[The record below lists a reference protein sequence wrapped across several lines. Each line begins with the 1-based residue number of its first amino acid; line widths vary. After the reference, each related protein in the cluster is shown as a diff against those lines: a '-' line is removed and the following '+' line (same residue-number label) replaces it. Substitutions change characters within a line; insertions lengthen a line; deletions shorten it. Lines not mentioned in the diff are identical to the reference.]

1 MSSEGEIP
9 DPSEP
14 IEEKLLFLQENM
26 SNFVKQYNLPLIESA
41 LVVSKYLN
49 ILLSEL
55 EKIALAEGEILP
67 NNITEP
73 WPIVSDM
80 EPPRI
85 DKFPLERLMKTID
98 QDRMDYIEKIG
109 LVEGFTKQ
117 GYMNTFEDPFE
128 SSKKLIDDLN
138 TEGDTGTVLN
148 DEQQRELEEFRKGNS
163 FN

>member
-98 QDRMDYIEKIG
+98 QDRMDIFDTIIRTVINGSEI
-109 LVEGFTKQ
+109 
-117 GYMNTFEDPFE
+117 PFINSITLMRDWE
-128 SSKKLIDDLN
+128 KLIRTQLAKS
-138 TEGDTGTVLN
+138 TSPGHLFSPL
-148 DEQQRELEEFRKGNS
+148 ELPENF
-163 FN
+163 

>member
-98 QDRMDYIEKIG
+98 QDRMDIFDTIIRTVINGSEIP
-109 LVEGFTKQ
+109 FI
-117 GYMNTFEDPFE
+117 NTIPLMRDWE
-128 SSKKLIDDLN
+128 KLIRTQLAKS
-138 TEGDTGTVLN
+138 TSPGHLFSPL
-148 DEQQRELEEFRKGNS
+148 ELPENF
-163 FN
+163 

>member
-1 MSSEGEIP
+1 MSGEGEIP

-26 SNFVKQYNLPLIESA
+26 SNFIKQYNLPLIESA

-49 ILLSEL
+49 ILLSKL
-55 EKIALAEGEILP
+55 EEIALAEGEILP

-98 QDRMDYIEKIG
+98 QDRMDIFDTIIRTVINGSEIP
-109 LVEGFTKQ
+109 FI
-117 GYMNTFEDPFE
+117 NTITLMRDWE
-128 SSKKLIDDLN
+128 KLIRTQLAKS
-138 TEGDTGTVLN
+138 TSPGHLFSPL
-148 DEQQRELEEFRKGNS
+148 ELPENF
-163 FN
+163 

>member
-1 MSSEGEIP
+1 MYMSSEGEIP

-98 QDRMDYIEKIG
+98 QDRMDIFDTIIRTVINGSEIP
-109 LVEGFTKQ
+109 FI
-117 GYMNTFEDPFE
+117 NTITLMRDWE
-128 SSKKLIDDLN
+128 KLIRTQLAKS
-138 TEGDTGTVLN
+138 TSPGHLFSPL
-148 DEQQRELEEFRKGNS
+148 ELPENF
-163 FN
+163 

>member
-1 MSSEGEIP
+1 MYMSSEGEIP

-98 QDRMDYIEKIG
+98 QDRMDIFDTIIRTVINGSEMPFI
-109 LVEGFTKQ
+109 
-117 GYMNTFEDPFE
+117 NTITLMRDWE
-128 SSKKLIDDLN
+128 KLIRTQLAKS
-138 TEGDTGTVLN
+138 TSPGHLFSPL
-148 DEQQRELEEFRKGNS
+148 ELPENF
-163 FN
+163 

>member
-9 DPSEP
+9 DSSEP

-98 QDRMDYIEKIG
+98 QDRMDIFDTIIRTVINGSEIP
-109 LVEGFTKQ
+109 FI
-117 GYMNTFEDPFE
+117 NTITLMRDWE
-128 SSKKLIDDLN
+128 KLIRTQLAKS
-138 TEGDTGTVLN
+138 TSPGHLFSPL
-148 DEQQRELEEFRKGNS
+148 ELPENF
-163 FN
+163 

>member
-1 MSSEGEIP
+1 MYMSGEGEIP

-98 QDRMDYIEKIG
+98 QDRMDIFDTIIRTVINGSEIP
-109 LVEGFTKQ
+109 FI
-117 GYMNTFEDPFE
+117 NTITLMRDWE
-128 SSKKLIDDLN
+128 KLIRTQLAKS
-138 TEGDTGTVLN
+138 TSPGHLFSPL
-148 DEQQRELEEFRKGNS
+148 ELPENF
-163 FN
+163 

>member
-9 DPSEP
+9 DPSES

-98 QDRMDYIEKIG
+98 QDRMDIFDTIIRTVINGSEIP
-109 LVEGFTKQ
+109 FI
-117 GYMNTFEDPFE
+117 NTITLMRDWE
-128 SSKKLIDDLN
+128 KLIRTQLAKS
-138 TEGDTGTVLN
+138 TSPGHLFSPL
-148 DEQQRELEEFRKGNS
+148 ELPENF
-163 FN
+163 

>member
-1 MSSEGEIP
+1 MSGEGEIP

-98 QDRMDYIEKIG
+98 QDRMDIFDTIIRTVINGSEIP
-109 LVEGFTKQ
+109 FI
-117 GYMNTFEDPFE
+117 NTITLMRDWE
-128 SSKKLIDDLN
+128 KLIRTQLAKS
-138 TEGDTGTVLN
+138 TSPGHLFSPL
-148 DEQQRELEEFRKGNS
+148 ELPENF
-163 FN
+163 